1 MQSAGLALGRLW
13 RLITG
18 QHLADPATQGWELR
32 SNPLGDSSGLQMS
45 ESASNSHPMR
55 KRVRLLNV
63 EVDNITMNELVES
76 FREGLLLTSLNMVL
90 S

>member
-1 MQSAGLALGRLW
+1 
-13 RLITG
+13 
-18 QHLADPATQGWELR
+18 
-32 SNPLGDSSGLQMS
+32 MS